1 MASSNS
7 LVVCVSPEEDGSL
20 FSLSPSSHPQQG
32 VWLSCDQTATPVTK
46 RVASRFRN
54 MAITTV
60 PSGWGQFLERG
71 GYFLSHISPS

>member
-7 LVVCVSPEEDGSL
+7 LVCVSPEEDGSL

-46 RVASRFRN
+46 RVVSRFRN
-54 MAITTV
+54 VAITTV
-60 PSGWGQFLERG
+60 TSGCGQFLERG
-71 GYFLSHISPS
+71 GYFLSHISLS